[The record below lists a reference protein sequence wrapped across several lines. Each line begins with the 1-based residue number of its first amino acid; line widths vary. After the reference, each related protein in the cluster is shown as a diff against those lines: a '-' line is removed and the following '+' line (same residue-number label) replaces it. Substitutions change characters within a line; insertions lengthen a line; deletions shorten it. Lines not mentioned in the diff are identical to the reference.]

1 MSTDQ
6 QSLPDRLR
14 AHAAAVAWQDRAE
27 IGEDLVAAA
36 GEIERLTLL
45 NEDKFRHLQAYCK
58 AADEDRATIARL
70 ARERDAY
77 LSLLTPEIPS
87 GESES
92 GSLWYAATGR
102 FDPFVFSGHRF
113 RTLELD
119 GPWDDQDQALS
130 VVNRTAGLDPEPASE
145 RSEA

>member
-58 AADEDRATIARL
+58 AADEDRATMARL
-70 ARERDAY
+70 TRERDAVIRICY
-77 LSLLTPEIPS
+77 QTHTTEGQTDPWYRLDVDPAQGDDCDYDT
-87 GESES
+87 ESEAV
-92 GSLWYAATGR
+92 AAVR
-102 FDPFVFSGHRF
+102 R
-113 RTLELD
+113 
-119 GPWDDQDQALS
+119 A
-130 VVNRTAGLDPEPASE
+130 AGLDPEPANE